1 MSASYKSSFRASENF
16 LGTGCGMG
24 KCYKR
29 TYRNPREFLSD
40 MNFILKESGHIRDL
54 MRQKTLSGAFRE
66 RLMLAVTSVYGCRYC
81 SWAHSREALKNGVNQ
96 TEIVRLLQGS
106 VDGCPAE
113 EAVAV
118 LYAQH
123 WADSDTKPDREA
135 ISRLVKT
142 YGLEKAEAINLALRM
157 IRVGNLTGNTWD
169 AFLAKVSFGVLGN
182 AKQKNT

>member
-1 MSASYKSSFRASENF
+1 M
-16 LGTGCGMG
+16 LGAGCLGMG
-24 KCYKR
+24 RYYKR

-40 MNFILKESGHIRDL
+40 MSFLLKKSGRIRDL

-66 RLMLAVTSVYGCRYC
+66 RLMLAVISVYGCRYC
-81 SWAHSREALKNGVNQ
+81 SWAHSKEALKNGVNQ
-96 TEIVRLLQGS
+96 TEIVQLLQGI

-123 WADSDTKPDREA
+123 WADSDTKPDPEA

-142 YGLEKAEAINLALRM
+142 YGPEKAEAINLALRM

-169 AFLAKVSFGVLGN
+169 ALLAKLSFGVLGN
-182 AKQKNT
+182 AGRKTT

>member
-1 MSASYKSSFRASENF
+1 VLEVVKY
-16 LGTGCGMG
+16 
-24 KCYKR
+24 YKR

-40 MNFILKESGHIRDL
+40 MIFLLKKSGRIRDL
-54 MRQKTLSGAFRE
+54 MRKRMLSGAFRE
-66 RLMLAVTSVYGCRYC
+66 RLMLAVISVYGCRYC
-81 SWAHSREALKNGVNQ
+81 SWVHAREALKNGVNQ

-106 VDGCPAE
+106 VDSCPEE

-123 WADSDTKPDREA
+123 WADSDTKPDHEA

-142 YGLEKAEAINLALRM
+142 YGLEKAETIDLVLRM

-169 AFLAKVSFGVLGN
+169 AFLASVSFGVLGD
-182 AKQKNT
+182 AKQKNI